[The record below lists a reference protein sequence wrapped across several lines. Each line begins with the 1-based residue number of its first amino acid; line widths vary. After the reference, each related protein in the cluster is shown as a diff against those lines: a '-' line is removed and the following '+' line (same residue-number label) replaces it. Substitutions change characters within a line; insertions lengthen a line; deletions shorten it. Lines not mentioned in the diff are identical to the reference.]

1 MELVEEY
8 LMKVQKIGG
17 IYVLQVSDDVTL
29 RQRQQLI
36 DEWHDIYGEELVVIP
51 QDFKIHYSNRYSFY
65 IAMILVKM
73 GYNITRQKW
82 VKNKKTN
89 KEISHIKMVNGI
101 VQISQNGELRPY
113 VIDDDDMEA
122 EDYTIIV

>member
-82 VKNKKTN
+82 VKNEKTN